1 MMMNSQKADNK
12 EDAARLELHRL
23 IGEGY
28 LAMKEGRVSTFE
40 EVKKNLEKRREM
52 FG

>member
-23 IGEGY
+23 SGEGY

-40 EVKKNLEKRREM
+40 EVY
-52 FG
+52 